1 MGSSLQQSEE
11 GEQLTY
17 ALREADEAAN
27 KEIDKA
33 ELRRHSSLGGGGTAH
48 EKSTERRF
56 GLEGSSGSPFL
67 GRGLKGRSEVRWWD
81 KLGRWR
87 PSMDRR
93 RLSSSRGC
101 YRQERKRRW
110 REYAGA
116 RCWWLMEGEGRS
128 GGGWGGGSAAGHGG
142 DGGGR
147 R

>member
-1 MGSSLQQSEE
+1 VPCTPLSFLVLLGLVKRSLWV
-11 GEQLTY
+11 LLLH
-17 ALREADEAAN
+17 ALQ
-27 KEIDKA
+27 IP
-33 ELRRHSSLGGGGTAH
+33 SLLH
-48 EKSTERRF
+48 CIVWISP
-56 GLEGSSGSPFL
+56 GLWFCSRLE